1 VFVLFSIIVKQ
12 PNWVPCPNYGKHYF
26 ELSRTTAVEVPLV
39 EHCIA
44 YCLMVYES
52 NKFHMLACEM
62 EVCAIVILLYRY
74 YRLRQPND
82 CDIKLVTVH

>member
-1 VFVLFSIIVKQ
+1 
-12 PNWVPCPNYGKHYF
+12 
-26 ELSRTTAVEVPLV
+26 
-39 EHCIA
+39 
-44 YCLMVYES
+44 MVYES